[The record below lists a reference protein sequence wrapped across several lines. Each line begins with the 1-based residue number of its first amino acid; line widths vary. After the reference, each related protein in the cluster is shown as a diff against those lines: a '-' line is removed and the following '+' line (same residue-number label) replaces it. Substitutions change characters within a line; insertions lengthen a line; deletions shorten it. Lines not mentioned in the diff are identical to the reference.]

1 MMSCGQNGNG
11 SSMRTPAADLRAKEE
26 LLANKQ
32 IDLQEGALSRQ
43 VAAAAIADREQKVAV
58 AEADLKT
65 RIAAH
70 EAAFAS
76 LNRRVANMRSALG

>member
-65 RIAAH
+65 RISAH
-70 EAAFAS
+70 EAAVAS
-76 LNRRVANMRSALG
+76 LNQGVANMRSALG